1 MVGRGGCDLRYDA
14 EVLKMVNK
22 SGFDRFLVIVQ
33 ACAWILDRVCGRWVT
48 RWIGCILEYGVLCCL
63 EI

>member
-22 SGFDRFLVIVQ
+22 SGF
-33 ACAWILDRVCGRWVT
+33 W
-48 RWIGCILEYGVLCCL
+48 
-63 EI
+63 